1 MANESNKDF
10 DLHMELRGDVLY
22 STCAGPKDNFS
33 VSTKIVEEVSQEAE
47 NRGVSKVIIVED
59 FPNQLS
65 TIVMFQICEIMVRSF
80 RRCTKV
86 AHVDMS
92 SSDLELNRFGETV
105 AVNRGLRIRA
115 FSRAGDAEA
124 WLNRQ
129 PNNSNAREG

>member
-1 MANESNKDF
+1 MANELNKEF

-22 STCAGPKDNFS
+22 ASCAGLKDSLS

-59 FPNQLS
+59 FPNQLK
-65 TIVMFQICEIMVRSF
+65 TMEIFQICEIMARLF